1 MCGKKELPFF
11 VYLWLLNENMIW
23 FCVCTVVKKVGKLVA
38 FAFRFLEVRAFCTVI
53 SLLKPFPVNLYLKNS
68 CEGNGI
74 ASVEPV
80 AFPFFCEKERLEVV
94 AFAFQFL
101 ESRAFCSDISLPKPF
116 SVLSFIWKL
125 PDGLE
130 LHRFDPLRFLF
141 FLEKRMVGISCL
153 RIPVSWKLHFSAL
166 LSRCW
171 NPFPVNLLSEKLLWG
186 IRICF
191 GLTRPIFF
199 FG

>member
-1 MCGKKELPFF
+1 MKIWFDFAYVRLLRRLGS
-11 VYLWLLNENMIW
+11 WLLSHSGFSKFVLSALLSRCWNHFRLIFIW
-23 FCVCTVVKKVGKLVA
+23 KILW
-38 FAFRFLEVRAFCTVI
+38 
-53 SLLKPFPVNLYLKNS
+53 
-68 CEGNGI
+68 GNGI

-101 ESRAFCSDISLPKPF
+101 ESRAFRSVISLPKPF

-153 RIPVSWKLHFSAL
+153 RIPVSRKLHFSAL
-166 LSRCW
+166 FSRCR

-186 IRICF
+186 IRICP
-191 GLTRPIFF
+191 GLTRCIFF